1 VTREEYV
8 AIYKASRDSWPRLT
22 AKVMKDV
29 KKAYVTATKQVTDAI
44 ARAELRGLSEL
55 TTGSLIDIQL
65 QLQKATWAIND
76 AIGEATTDVVQDGL
90 KAQVKADTGF
100 LLSAVGSAEAGAKI
114 TASGVSRMV
123 VKLNDRMVVDLVSR
137 MGSGGYA
144 LKTAMGY
151 ESTIKDL
158 ISAGLAQGL
167 DPSQI
172 AKQVTR
178 YVSLGKDG
186 IKEGVWGELKP
197 GARDYYARLPKEI
210 DWRALRIV
218 RTELTAS
225 MHSTAIQQA
234 RMNPGAS
241 GMVDWVRTNDIDW
254 GCNCPANAAGSPY
267 KLDQVP
273 SVDHPN
279 DMCYLRP
286 HTRNFDSFVDDLAKW
301 AGGESVDY
309 LDTWYATQYQG

>member
-1 VTREEYV
+1 MTRSEYV
-8 AIYKASRDSWPRLT
+8 ALYQASRDKWPGMT
-22 AKVMKDV
+22 ASVMMGI

-44 ARAELRGLSEL
+44 ARAELRGLSEI
-55 TTGSLIDIQL
+55 TTASLIDIQL
-65 QLQKATWAIND
+65 QLQKATWAINE
-76 AIGEATTDVVQDGL
+76 AINEGAIEVSEVGL
-90 KAQVKADTGF
+90 KSQVKADTGF
-100 LLSAVGSAEAGAKI
+100 LLSAVGTADAGAKV
-114 TASGVSRMV
+114 TVSGVAKMVTRLNERMV
-123 VKLNDRMVVDLVSR
+123 IDLVSR
-137 MGSGGYA
+137 MGSKGYA

-167 DPSQI
+167 DPAQI

-178 YVSLGKDG
+178 YVSLGKEG
-186 IKEGVWGELKP
+186 LKEGVWGELKP
-197 GARDYYARLPKEI
+197 GARDYYQRLPKEI

-234 RMNPGAS
+234 RLNPGAS
-241 GMVDWVRTNDIDW
+241 GLVDWVRTNDIDW
-254 GCNCPANAAGSPY
+254 GCNCPSNAAGSPY
-267 KLDQVP
+267 KLNEVP